1 MNLKITE
8 EKALVTFDS
17 EFSIAE
23 LKEVKEIIKEI
34 EEKNIVKIMFDFRN
48 VKYIDS
54 SAIGILVTVLKYTR
68 KNQGIFKIYSPGEEV
83 KKILKLVNLDSFFE
97 IVEGKT
103 EQNMTNK

>member
-17 EFSIAE
+17 EFSISE

>member
-8 EKALVTFDS
+8 DKALVTFDS

-23 LKEVKEIIKEI
+23 MKEIKDIIKEI
-34 EEKNIVKIMFDFRN
+34 ESKEIIKIMFDFRN

-54 SAIGILVTVLKYTR
+54 SAIGILVSVLKYTR

-83 KKILKLVNLDSFFE
+83 KKILKLVNLDSFFD
-97 IVEGKT
+97 IVEGK
-103 EQNMTNK
+103 NII

>member
-17 EFSIAE
+17 EFSISE

-103 EQNMTNK
+103 

>member
-8 EKALVTFDS
+8 EKAMVVFDTD
-17 EFSIAE
+17 FSISE
-23 LKEVKEIIKEI
+23 LKEAKEIIKQI
-34 EEKNIVKIMFDFRN
+34 EDKNIFKIIFDFRN

-54 SAIGILVTVLKYTR
+54 SAIGVLVSVLKYTR

-83 KKILKLVNLDSFFE
+83 MRILKLVNLVSFFE

-103 EQNMTNK
+103 E

>member
-8 EKALVTFDS
+8 DKALVTFDS

-23 LKEVKEIIKEI
+23 MKDIKDIIKEI
-34 EEKNIVKIMFDFRN
+34 ESKEIIKIMFDFRN

-54 SAIGILVTVLKYTR
+54 SAIGILVSVLKYTR

-83 KKILKLVNLDSFFE
+83 KKILKLVNLDSFFD
-97 IVEGKT
+97 IVEGK
-103 EQNMTNK
+103 NII